1 MQPLTLNRLKGVKN
15 VTATEDSIV
24 GYMQDS
30 EGNPGYIVVNYNDT
44 TYKKKSDVTFTFNG
58 YNRAYVYIDGE
69 KHDVGFTNHQLTLN
83 LDIGEGVFV
92 IPYIG

>member
-1 MQPLTLNRLKGVKN
+1 MKGVKS

-30 EGNPGYIVVNYNDT
+30 AGNPGYMAVNYNDT
-44 TYKKKSDVTFTFNG
+44 TYKKKSDVTFTFTN
-58 YNRAYVYIDGE
+58 YNRAYVYIDGV
-69 KHDVGFTNHQLTLN
+69 KHDVGLKNHQLTLN